1 MNMTKQMNTK
11 AREVQIPLTNR
22 KGVFV
27 TVTIP
32 KILTDKEES
41 KIRLN
46 SAKEH
51 MLSQLLELQRQLQMR
66 GQ

>member
-22 KGVFV
+22 KGVFA

-41 KIRLN
+41 KIRLD

-51 MLSQLLELQRQLQMR
+51 MMSQLLELQRQLQMR
-66 GQ
+66 G

>member
-22 KGVFV
+22 KGVFA

-41 KIRLN
+41 KIELD

-51 MLSQLLELQRQLQMR
+51 MMSQLLELQRQLQMR
-66 GQ
+66 G